1 MIPLQMIRQ
10 PNFKFLVKGDHPAFM
25 RIDRKCVSYD
35 EAVNVK
41 DGLKAVGYEVEI
53 EDLNNVPE
61 TKEKIRQISL

>member
-41 DGLKAVGYEVEI
+41 DGLEAVGYEVEI
-53 EDLNNVPE
+53 EDL
-61 TKEKIRQISL
+61 K

>member
-1 MIPLQMIRQ
+1 MISTQMIKQ
-10 PNFKFLVKGDHPAFM
+10 PDFKFLVKGDHPAFM